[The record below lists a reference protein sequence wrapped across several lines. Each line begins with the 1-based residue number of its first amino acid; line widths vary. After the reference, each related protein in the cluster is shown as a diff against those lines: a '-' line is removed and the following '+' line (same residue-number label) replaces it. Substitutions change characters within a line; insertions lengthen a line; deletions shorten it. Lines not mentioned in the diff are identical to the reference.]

1 MKNFLVYDT
10 NADYLADK
18 ALWNYNLPNVC
29 RIEDYDGNNNRKV
42 IFNRNNGLYDILW
55 VKISDTTQKRIT
67 HNVLNPSEGY
77 KPIAL
82 RVIGENFL
90 GLGEHSRW
98 MALKYMYF
106 DNMSNT
112 ETGTRPFVENAQ
124 NGSLTNVGMTWDET
138 SVYTPKTSTYT
149 QEQLNTSRYK
159 ADWTNINYS
168 WPDLSFSDGINVEAN
183 FQNTTRVSKQYD
195 WAYLPSDAFNNYYIT
210 AGTIGSKTPLP
221 EGLFYVDNVRGWH
234 SDPVS
239 NNRFLP
245 SLYTEDNKW
254 VVSENTSE
262 FTYPTHAL
270 TRIHGKDATDKI
282 VSKYASASPI
292 DTSSVTYVGKC
303 DYQTRLEQ
311 LKPFYCCSQYKT
323 LGTSAGDWYLPACG
337 ELAFIIP
344 DLKHIRARLAEI
356 SSVYPEDCMSSL
368 ANTTYWSASEYGW
381 YYAWYVYT
389 NNGHVSNRF
398 KNHLFTVLAFLQYD
412 A

>member
-42 IFNRNNGLYDILW
+42 IFNRNSGLYDILW
-55 VKISDTTQKRIT
+55 IKVSDTTQKRIT

-98 MALKYMYF
+98 MSLKYMYF
-106 DNMSNT
+106 DNMNTT
-112 ETGTRPFVENAQ
+112 ETGTQPFLTNAQ
-124 NGSLTNVGMTWDET
+124 NGSLTNIGMTWDET

-159 ADWTNINYS
+159 ADWTNINYQ
-168 WPDLSFSDGINVEAN
+168 WPDLSFGSGTYNDDKFV
-183 FQNTTRVSKQYD
+183 NTTRVSSTYD
-195 WAYLPSDAFNNYYIT
+195 WAYLPSDQFTNYYIT
-210 AGTIGSKTPLP
+210 AGTIGNKTPKP
-221 EGLFYVDNVRGWH
+221 SNLFYVDSLRGWH

-254 VVSENTSE
+254 VVSENPSE
-262 FTYPTHAL
+262 FTASHSLRY
-270 TRIHGKDATDKI
+270 IHGKEATQKI
-282 VSKYASASPI
+282 VTEYATASPI
-292 DTSSVTYVGKC
+292 DTSNVTYVGKC
-303 DYQTRLEQ
+303 NYTTRLQQ
-311 LKPFYCCSQYKT
+311 LKPFYCCSQYRT

-356 SSVYPEDCMSSL
+356 SSIYPEDCMSSL
-368 ANTTYWSASEYGW
+368 ANANYWSASEDYW
-381 YYAWYVYT
+381 NNAWYVST
-389 NNGHVSNRF
+389 NNGRVYGLN
-398 KNHLFTVLAFLQYD
+398 KYYQLAVLAFLQYD

>member
-10 NADYLADK
+10 KTNFLNDK

-29 RIEDYDGNNNRKV
+29 RVANYDNQQKV

-55 VKISDTTQKRIT
+55 VKSSDTTVKRVT

-82 RVIGENFL
+82 RIIGENFL
-90 GLGEHSRW
+90 GVNEPSRW
-98 MALKYMYF
+98 MSLKYMYF
-106 DNMSNT
+106 DNMSTT
-112 ETGTRPFVENAQ
+112 ETGTRPFVTNAQ
-124 NGSLTNVGMTWDET
+124 NGSLTNIGMTWDET
-138 SVYTPKTSTYT
+138 SVYTPKQANGSYVYT

-159 ADWTNINYS
+159 SDWTNITYQ
-168 WPDLSFSDGINVEAN
+168 WPNISFNDGINVEAN
-183 FQNTTRVSKQYD
+183 FQDTTRVSKQYD
-195 WAYLPSDAFNNYYIT
+195 YAYLPSDNFKNYYISE
-210 AGTIGSKTPLP
+210 GTIGNVSPLP
-221 EGLFYVDNVRGWH
+221 AGLFYVDTLRGWH

-254 VVSENTSE
+254 VVGSNPSE

-270 TRIHGKDATDKI
+270 TRIHGKEATQKI
-282 VSKYASASPI
+282 FTEYSSASPI

-311 LKPFYCCSQYKT
+311 LKPFYCCTQYRT
-323 LGTSAGDWYLPACG
+323 IGTDSGDWYLPACG

-344 DLKHIRARLAEI
+344 DLKHIRTRLAEI
-356 SSVYPEDCMSSL
+356 NSLYPEDCFLPSSP
-368 ANTTYWSASEYGW
+368 
-381 YYAWYVYT
+381 
-389 NNGHVSNRF
+389 F
-398 KNHLFTVLAFLQYD
+398 
-412 A
+412 